1 MSDELT
7 EQEYAESAW
16 LGVTR
21 DINAYL
27 EQLERATEAA
37 ERAWL
42 TEKICKLYRRRTEI
56 EGELEG
62 PPPAPMYPALA
73 D

>member
-1 MSDELT
+1 MT

-21 DINAYL
+21 DIANYL
-27 EQLERATEAA
+27 DQLGRAEGAV

-42 TEKICKLYRRRTEI
+42 IQKVCKLYRHRTEI
-56 EGELEG
+56 ERELDG
-62 PPPAPMYPALA
+62 PPPAPEFSALA